1 MSDRNQTSGNSNT
14 RLNVDDEIVRD
25 EEEPSKKRSFFC
37 CACFKKKKKKNVE
50 MPNYNDTKRVA
61 RTNNPI
67 TQVNPG
73 QDDDDSDAGTV
84 HYNIQEHIPKEPLL
98 PPQFKKHTN
107 KNCLVLDL
115 DETLVHSS
123 FKHVPGADFIIPVE
137 IENVVHQV
145 YVMKRPG
152 VDEFMKR
159 VGQLFEVVVFT
170 ASLSK
175 VSESQTND
183 SNN

>member
-1 MSDRNQTSGNSNT
+1 
-14 RLNVDDEIVRD
+14 
-25 EEEPSKKRSFFC
+25 
-37 CACFKKKKKKNVE
+37 
-50 MPNYNDTKRVA
+50 MPNYNDNKRVA

-73 QDDDDSDAGTV
+73 QDDEESDAGTV

-123 FKHVPGADFIIPVE
+123 FKHVTGADFIIPVE

-175 VSESQTND
+175 VSDERIDLRKIFLTLTYNSRSMPTQYWTCLIFTK
-183 SNN
+183 